1 MAFQP
6 QIGDLQTFFDKL
18 LHRVNGLQAI
28 SISDRD
34 GVSLLRAQ
42 SASYAEIQGEGSLAA
57 VFAIA
62 TEQANKL
69 RMGKN
74 KTITSFFEDR
84 VVVHLNHMPLV
95 ISFIGDANLN
105 VGALHAFS
113 NDIKIAVEP
122 LKNSILEKER
132 YNS

>member
-1 MAFQP
+1 MRKSKVKVLSQPFSQSPQSRYKDGAFN
-6 QIGDLQTFFDKL
+6 LTTFK
-18 LHRVNGLQAI
+18 
-28 SISDRD
+28 
-34 GVSLLRAQ
+34 
-42 SASYAEIQGEGSLAA
+42 
-57 VFAIA
+57 
-62 TEQANKL
+62 ANKL